1 MHELSAQLERKT
13 DKLFKAICPPT
24 GCKKGEDG
32 DDAAEAHYL
41 KVLEECG
48 DPERPWDVPPE
59 MKYRSKHGTTVLMK
73 MARFHDWRYEISS
86 LLGRLSVDDVNAQD
100 NSGATALHFAA
111 KNNHPDTVNELLN
124 QNADPS
130 IKTHGARGKTAADF
144 ARMEGHNALAKM
156 LDEKAERWI
165 KQQKIMDEG
174 DDEDE
179 DGDVYYSGPPRGTYR
194 YL

>member
-1 MHELSAQLERKT
+1 M
-13 DKLFKAICPPT
+13 
-24 GCKKGEDG
+24 
-32 DDAAEAHYL
+32 
-41 KVLEECG
+41 
-48 DPERPWDVPPE
+48 
-59 MKYRSKHGTTVLMK
+59 
-73 MARFHDWRYEISS
+73 
-86 LLGRLSVDDVNAQD
+86 NAQD

-111 KNNHPDTVNELLN
+111 KNNHADTVNELLN

-156 LDEKAERWI
+156 LDEQAERWI
-165 KQQKIMDEG
+165 KMQKIHNEMDWE

-179 DGDVYYSGPPRGTYR
+179 NGDVYYSGPPRGTYR